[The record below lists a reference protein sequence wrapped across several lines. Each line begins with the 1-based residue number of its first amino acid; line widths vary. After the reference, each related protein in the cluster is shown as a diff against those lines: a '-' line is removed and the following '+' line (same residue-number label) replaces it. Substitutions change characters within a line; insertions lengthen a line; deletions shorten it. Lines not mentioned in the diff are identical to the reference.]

1 MDVALSGACDVHA
14 SPRPRD
20 AETKD
25 AMTSATLEAP
35 QELAAE
41 FAALQ
46 ALAVKH
52 RREYMRLKT
61 IELAKLR
68 GETPK
73 FTRDR
78 MTQEQLAEL
87 PPVEDSTGTVI
98 EAGMRVR
105 CPDGVRAVVRR
116 VDKRSKR
123 CVVDRADQSMKM
135 TVAKRL
141 TVISPKKSAGKHNS
155 AA

>member
-1 MDVALSGACDVHA
+1 
-14 SPRPRD
+14 
-20 AETKD
+20 
-25 AMTSATLEAP
+25 MTSATLEAP

-68 GETPK
+68 GETPR

-78 MTQEQLAEL
+78 MTAEQLAAL
-87 PPVEDSTGTVI
+87 PDVTDSAGTVL
-98 EAGMRVR
+98 EAGQKVR
-105 CPDGVRAVVRR
+105 CPDGVKATVRR

-123 CVVDRADQSMKM
+123 CVVDRADGTAKM

-141 TVISPKKSAGKHNS
+141 TVQVSRRRERPDADLAHAG
-155 AA
+155 